1 MAVVA
6 MHKKFRLG
14 LQLLGSVTFFEIYL
28 IKVMIIK
35 GGNRRHFY
43 LPFWICSSFSSIFFH
58 CPVFSCPSVSISFS
72 LISFF
77 FPFWRHFCPPFSPV
91 SSFFAHF
98 FCYCCICFHSYSFF
112 FNLHSPSLFLSLS
125 FTSSFLPVRSTL
137 CWRSCEKLSCLRIE
151 PVLTSWCTG
160 ARQRDND
167 VESSGTCWIR
177 GSRSDKVIPCRGWVV
192 SREPGH
198 KLQFLCVAM
207 PLATVR
213 RIVSLNLTFVKYVFR
228 RRKLKLIITLNAFEI
243 TFSY

>member
-1 MAVVA
+1 MFLFFLHIFPLSSV
-6 MHKKFRLG
+6 FLS
-14 LQLLGSVTFFEIYL
+14 LSLYFFFSYFFFLSLLTSFL
-28 IKVMIIK
+28 
-35 GGNRRHFY
+35 
-43 LPFWICSSFSSIFFH
+43 SSFQSRFLFL
-58 CPVFSCPSVSISFS
+58 CTFLLLLLYLFSFIQ
-72 LISFF
+72 FF
-77 FPFWRHFCPPFSPV
+77 FL
-91 SSFFAHF
+91 
-98 FCYCCICFHSYSFF
+98 
-112 FNLHSPSLFLSLS
+112 NLHSPSLFLSLS